1 MSQTLSPAAEQRR
14 KQLDYATSI
23 TKLYFRHAST
33 LFAHYDEWKDVNE
46 FYFIELRLD
55 MAYVSTGFIARMANP
70 PYYLGTIVRNSLL
83 NPDCFGDR
91 CPEGH
96 QAFAYAYSGSPL
108 SGRVSQALA
117 CPECGWNQ
125 WTERRGWH
133 DRSRALKA
141 TQDEDRERLHSVL
154 ESNPAFK
161 AADLRDLLRRLGV
174 PEEKLILPTIERKI
188 ERNENGGFIFQRDP
202 YGGVKIED
210 TNTGRITC
218 YQWHGL
224 NE

>member
-33 LFAHYDEWKDVNE
+33 LIAHYDDWKDVDE

-55 MAYVSTGFIARMANP
+55 MAYVSTGFIARIANP
-70 PYYLGTIVRNSLL
+70 PYFLGTIVRNSLL
-83 NPDCFGDR
+83 HPDLFGSE
-91 CPEGH
+91 CPDGH
-96 QAFAYAYSGSPL
+96 QAIAYTYSGSPL
-108 SGRVSQALA
+108 SGRVSQAMA
-117 CPECGWNQ
+117 CPICGWNA

-133 DRSRALKA
+133 DRSKALKA
-141 TQDEDRERLHSVL
+141 TQAEDSKRYSSTL
-154 ESNPAFK
+154 ESNPDFK

-174 PEEKLILPTIERKI
+174 PEEELILPTIERRI
-188 ERNENGGFIFQRDP
+188 ERSEDGGFIFQRDP